1 MFQTTTAA
9 ATTAASGTPSPGATE
24 AARSAGLRYVSHR
37 DAGFSRKAAGKSFHF
52 FDAKGARITDEAIVQ
67 RIHKLA
73 IPPAYRAVWIC
84 ANAKGHLQ
92 ATGID
97 ARGRR
102 QYRYHPDWHGVRNG
116 SKFERMVEFGEA
128 LPRLRR
134 AVRRDLAKPGLPRE
148 KVLAVLVALL
158 DATNIRIG
166 NTEYARSNQSFGLTT
181 LRNRH
186 VKFLRDGRASLSFI
200 GKGGHPHEVT
210 LDDKQLVKLVR
221 RCQQLP
227 GQQLFQYLGD
237 DGERHAVDSGQ
248 VNDYL
253 REATGADFTAKD
265 FRTWAGTLSA
275 IGQLCDTALPESA
288 SERALAACINTVVKQ
303 VAAELRNTPAVCRK
317 SYINP
322 VVFEAWRTGQLH
334 RQLGGMG
341 RVSTRQALAFLRH
354 PRKGTKR
361 PARK

>member
-1 MFQTTTAA
+1 MFQITTAPA
-9 ATTAASGTPSPGATE
+9 TPSPDALE
-24 AARSAGLRYVSHR
+24 AARSAGLHYVSDR
-37 DAGFSRKAAGKSFHF
+37 DAGWSRKAAGKSFHF
-52 FDAKGARITDEAIVQ
+52 FDAMGRRITDEAVVG

-73 IPPAYRAVWIC
+73 IPPAYREVWIC
-84 ANAKGHLQ
+84 SDAKGHLQ

-97 ARGRR
+97 ARGRK
-102 QYRYHPDWHGVRNG
+102 QYRYHPDWRGVRDG

-134 AVRRDLAKPGLPRE
+134 TVRQDLAKPGLPRE
-148 KVLAVLVALL
+148 KVQAVLVALL

-166 NTEYARSNQSFGLTT
+166 NSQYARSNQSFGLTT

-186 VKFLRDGRASLSFI
+186 VRFLSNGRASLSFI
-200 GKGGHPHEVT
+200 GKGGNPHEIT
-210 LDDKQLVKLVR
+210 LDNKQLVKLVR

-237 DGERHAVDSGQ
+237 DGERHPVDSGM

-253 REATGADFTAKD
+253 RAATGADFTAKD

-275 IGQLCDTALPESA
+275 IGQLSRTALPEPL
-288 SERALAACINTVVKQ
+288 SERALASCINTVVKQ
-303 VAAELRNTPAVCRK
+303 VASELRNTPAVCRK

-322 VVFEAWRTGQLH
+322 VVFEAWRAGRLH
-334 RQLGGMG
+334 RQLGGA
-341 RVSTRQALAFLRH
+341 RQIAARQVLAFLR
-354 PRKGTKR
+354 RQTRTRQGGAKR
-361 PARK
+361 